1 MPAPIPLRI
10 RIPIE
15 YAVTMGIGAA
25 IAWLYSTYAMA
36 SFILALV
43 LGLSMVLGV
52 WVVMQF
58 LPKTR
63 GKGIHILTAA
73 AIAVTIFVLLK
84 VA

>member
-1 MPAPIPLRI
+1 MAAPIPLRI
-10 RIPIE
+10 RVPIE
-15 YAVTMGIGAA
+15 YAVTMGIGAVV
-25 IAWLYSTYAMA
+25 AWLYATYTMA
-36 SFILALV
+36 NFVLALV
-43 LGLSMVLGV
+43 LGLSIVLAV